1 MYAFA
6 SSALAERCF
15 YYSPDTNYERDGILV
30 SPSPPP
36 PPAVVYS
43 THRER
48 FAFPP
53 RLGEDSIDS
62 ALEESSYFAY
72 FAVMSPFFTGSL
84 RDGWYEKSGDRRERR
99 RKEDAARSRGI
110 KKQGSR
116 VSINDTKEGLGLSE
130 GRLKVPRALPQ
141 DKSRERSRHIAID
154 TRGYV

>member
-1 MYAFA
+1 MLLLFTGYELRTRRYTRFA
-6 SSALAERCF
+6 
-15 YYSPDTNYERDGILV
+15 I
-30 SPSPPP
+30 SPPP